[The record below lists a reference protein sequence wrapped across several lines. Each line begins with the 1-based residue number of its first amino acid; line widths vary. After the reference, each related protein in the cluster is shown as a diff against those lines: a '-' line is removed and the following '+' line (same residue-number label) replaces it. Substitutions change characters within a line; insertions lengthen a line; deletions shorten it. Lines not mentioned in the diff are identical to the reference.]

1 MPTRSYKPEQIV
13 AVLRQ
18 IEVQMGNGKTA
29 PQACKE
35 AGIHTQTYYRWR
47 KEYGGLKVVQAK
59 TAKGVGEGKH
69 AAEAVGSGAFSGEAG
84 AAGCGTGKLLSPE
97 RRRCAVE
104 RAWEQHGLSERHAC
118 RLLGQWRGTQR
129 YEPIHRVDEDALTR
143 AIIALGAKHGR
154 YGYRRIT
161 ALLRSAGWEVGQGPG
176 AADLA
181 AGRAKSAAKTKA
193 ARTAVAERRFL
204 CTTEAGATEP
214 RVELRLH
221 ECQNARGE
229 NAAAADLAG

>member
-1 MPTRSYKPEQIV
+1 MPTGNYKPEQIV
-13 AVLRQ
+13 TILRQ
-18 IEVQMGNGKTA
+18 IEVQMANGKTA

-59 TAKGVGEGKH
+59 RLKELEKGKH

-104 RAWEQHGLSERHAC
+104 RAWEQHRLSERHAC

-143 AIIALGAKHGR
+143 AIIALG
-154 YGYRRIT
+154 
-161 ALLRSAGWEVGQGPG
+161 SEVRAIWLPEDHSVAAECGLGSGQGPG

-181 AGRAKSAAKTKA
+181 AGRAESAAKTKG
-193 ARTAVAERRFL
+193 REDG
-204 CTTEAGATEP
+204 CG
-214 RVELRLH
+214 
-221 ECQNARGE
+221 
-229 NAAAADLAG
+229 